1 MAPFGGPILTW
12 IAPFVSWVAGELT
25 RARGGARLG
34 PPIPGVPMNRLIRF
48 VAALGLA
55 LALAGPVFA
64 QDNPPGSHEGDF
76 TVRDFHFKS
85 GEVLPDLRL
94 HYLTLG
100 TPHRD
105 AAGHVDNAVLIIH
118 GTGGSGRQFLNPVFA
133 GVLFTPG
140 GLLDPARY
148 FIILPD
154 AIGHGKSS
162 KPSDGLHAR
171 FPRYVYDDMV
181 AAEHELVT
189 KGLGVDHLR
198 LVMGTSMGCMHS
210 FVWGE
215 TWPDAMDALMPL
227 ACLPMAIAGRNW
239 LWRKMLIDA
248 IEGDPAWKQGEY
260 TAEPRDALRAA
271 SDLLV
276 IAGSAPLQMQKTM
289 PTRAAVDA
297 WLTKHTDDQLKGL
310 DANDL
315 LYQVYASREY
325 DPSPGLETIKAPVMW
340 INSADDFINPP
351 ELGIAERL
359 APRLKHG
366 RFVLIPIS
374 DQTRGHG
381 THTSAAVWQDHLAEL
396 LKESQK

>member
-1 MAPFGGPILTW
+1 MNSL
-12 IAPFVSWVAGELT
+12 L
-25 RARGGARLG
+25 RLA
-34 PPIPGVPMNRLIRF
+34 
-48 VAALGLA
+48 AALGLA
-55 LALAGPVFA
+55 FALAGPALA
-64 QDNPPGSHEGDF
+64 QDADPPGSHEGDYIAH
-76 TVRDFHFKS
+76 DFHFRS
-85 GEVLPDLRL
+85 GETLPEVRL

-100 TPHRD
+100 TPRRD
-105 AAGHVDNAVLIIH
+105 AAGLVTNAVLIIH

-148 FIILPD
+148 YIILPD
-154 AIGHGKSS
+154 ALGHGKSS

-227 ACLPMAIAGRNW
+227 ACLPTALAGRNW

-260 TAEPRDALRAA
+260 TAEPPDALRAA

-276 IAGSAPLQMQKTM
+276 IAGSAPWQMQRTM
-289 PTRAAVDA
+289 PTRADA
-297 WLTKHTDDQLKGL
+297 EAYLTRHTDEQLKGL

-315 LYQVYASREY
+315 LYQIYSSREY
-325 DPSPGLETIKAPVMW
+325 DPSPRLETIKAPVMW

-366 RFVLIPIS
+366 RFILLPIS
-374 DQTRGHG
+374 DQAYGHG
-381 THTSAAVWQDHLAEL
+381 THTRAAVWQDHLAEL
-396 LKESQK
+396 LKATEK